1 MLVTLT
7 LTLLFHRSVVHN
19 SVKPCRGLIRPV
31 VKMTEI
37 ILCRN
42 EATEGEISKLKQDT
56 KLKLSNASSSI
67 AEVKL
72 EVLVTNKLTINYHNP
87 ALIQSRLKK

>member
-1 MLVTLT
+1 MAEL
-7 LTLLFHRSVVHN
+7 
-19 SVKPCRGLIRPV
+19 
-31 VKMTEI
+31 

-72 EVLVTNKLTINYHNP
+72 EVLVTNKLTINYDDP